1 MERLII
7 LALVGLLAQF
17 VDGSLGMGYGVTSAS
32 LLIAA
37 GVAPA
42 MASATVHL
50 AQVGT
55 TLASGIAHQRFGNV
69 DWRIV
74 SLLAVPGAIGAFA
87 GAFFLVSLP
96 ADAARPWIGLILF
109 SLGGYVLWRF
119 LLLNGA
125 RPQFKGKLSAGFL
138 APLGLVAGTL
148 DSVGGGGWGPVGTTS
163 LLSTGKL
170 EPRKVIGS
178 VSAAEFVVTTSAS
191 VGFLI
196 ALGISGIN
204 FGWVLALLAGGV
216 IAAPLAA
223 WVVRHMTPRI
233 LGVAAGGLIL
243 VTNSK
248 TMLESW
254 AGLQTHD
261 SALWWI
267 IGAGALAW
275 LLLIGRV
282 VIQERTRRAP
292 LRTLN
297 DSEED
302 QVSEGPSV
310 PEVGIVEAITG
321 PSATARDHANR

>member
-74 SLLAVPGAIGAFA
+74 SLLAVPGGVGAFA

-96 ADAARPWIGLILF
+96 ADAARPWVGLILF
-109 SLGGYVLWRF
+109 SLGAYVLWRF
-119 LLLNGA
+119 LVLNGA
-125 RPQFKGKLSAGFL
+125 RPQFNGKLSATFL

-178 VSAAEFVVTTSAS
+178 VSAAEFVVATSAS
-191 VGFLI
+191 AGFLI
-196 ALGISGIN
+196 ALGMSGIN
-204 FGWVLALLAGGV
+204 FAWVLALLGGGI

-223 WVVRHMTPRI
+223 WVVRHITPRI

-254 AGLQTHD
+254 AGLHAQDHL
-261 SALWWI
+261 LWWLV
-267 IGAGALAW
+267 GAGIVAW
-275 LLLIGRV
+275 LLLTGWV
-282 VIQERTRRAP
+282 VIQERTRRSGRNLPGVPPQVQQPDGASVGDAHEP
-292 LRTLN
+292 VSSAQART
-297 DSEED
+297 
-302 QVSEGPSV
+302 
-310 PEVGIVEAITG
+310 EA
-321 PSATARDHANR
+321 